1 MLQHCVHWHL
11 ELGMVGQIF
20 CIKHI
25 FCNASAVTALAATL
39 AVWALPCCWCSE
51 QEICCRKSETL
62 CVSCADVFK
71 KFESSA
77 WGKKL
82 AKREAKANAT
92 DFERYQAA
100 VARKKR
106 SEAVKKALKA

>member
-1 MLQHCVHWHL
+1 
-11 ELGMVGQIF
+11 MVGQIF
-20 CIKHI
+20 VVKTS
-25 FCNASAVTALAATL
+25 FCNASAEIALAATL
-39 AVWALPCCWCSE
+39 AVCALPCCWCSE
-51 QEICCRKSETL
+51 QEVCCRKSETL
-62 CVSCADVFK
+62 CVSCTDVFK